1 MDMLSEYIKDIAV
14 FVVFSASV
22 QMLIPNGKFKPYIEL
37 VLGIILVFVML
48 KPIKAVSESIISTVE
63 NAPTDLSL
71 ENEEL
76 SDDSQVLGLII
87 KSRLENSISDR
98 LSENFEVE
106 KVECEIN
113 KEAEEIKVEEIR
125 IYSNADE
132 MEIKQY
138 LLNELQINN
147 DCVKIIKE

>member
-87 KSRLENSISDR
+87 KSRLENSISDW